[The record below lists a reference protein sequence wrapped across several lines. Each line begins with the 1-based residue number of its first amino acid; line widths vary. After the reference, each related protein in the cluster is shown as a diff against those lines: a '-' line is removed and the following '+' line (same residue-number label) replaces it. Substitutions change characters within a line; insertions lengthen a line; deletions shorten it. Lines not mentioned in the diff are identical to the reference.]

1 MKKADKR
8 KRRLQGM
15 SESTKIRW
23 AAEGKTTYEV
33 QPNGLTDYSKPTGF
47 KVERWGFYFKHD
59 QTNEVRWLSDA
70 DLDYLGRREVKPTS
84 HADQKTALAYVL
96 FKCATHSD
104 GKGYTG
110 KRLNISWFTRFA
122 VESGFTASEAGEF
135 VESLWFS
142 EVQQLCALMAESVG
156 ITNLPNL
163 QLSGE
168 IPSSHRMEP
177 AKNVPF
183 AQLILNRMSKHA
195 DTRFKDIDAD

>member
-47 KVERWGFYFKHD
+47 RVERWGFYFKHD
-59 QTNEVRWLSDA
+59 QTNEVTWLSDA
-70 DLDYLGRREVKPTS
+70 DLDYLGRREVKPTGQ
-84 HADQKTALAYVL
+84 ADQKTAFAYVL

-104 GKGYTG
+104 GKAYTG
-110 KRLNISWFTRFA
+110 ERLNISWFTRFA
-122 VESGFTASEAGEF
+122 VESGFTASEALEC
-135 VESLWFS
+135 VNSRWFS
-142 EVQQLCALMAESVG
+142 EVKDLCAVMAESVG
-156 ITNLPNL
+156 ITNLPSL
-163 QLSGE
+163 QLNHQ
-168 IPSSHRMEP
+168 IPSSHKMEH